1 MSPHEQDSIRLKIL
15 DCSNIHLLSEKPV
28 EHAVTN
34 LNPVYLLLVAA
45 GSIGASMPVMAIN
58 TDLSTLQ
65 QATTQ
70 DSAQPLQLDTL
81 KLLGLTPGEIVY
93 FNLPSVGNYPI
104 VFEHTTGNVNGVAYW
119 EGYVPG
125 NKSMRVSLKFDGNGW
140 SGFIDG
146 PKGKLVVGYAN
157 GANWVASVGKDH
169 TIGNLAA
176 LTPIFSAPRQGANGR
191 KAFPGEVAAK
201 VVHPISLNLAELTS
215 VAPNSEVALNLPGF
229 GKMPVVFERS
239 EATESGNTNWIGYLR
254 DWGTDYRI
262 IMTYGVDGAFGRIL
276 TPEGEFQLE
285 SYGSEQW
292 LVDVS
297 ASGLSGHFSLQPD
310 ALIPPGHTS
319 IAAGMAAAPTT
330 AGATSTTGTTSTST
344 TTTTVD
350 TSNFSTVDLM
360 VLFTDGLAQ
369 RLGAGLSVRL
379 DNLVAISNQAY
390 IDSGISIKIRMVAA
404 KQLAYTDS
412 NNNSTALNDLLNGQL
427 DPFKTVKTLRDSVG
441 ADVVTL
447 IRPFIASKQVSCG
460 VGYIGGFNGSP
471 IRYYGNYALSVVSDG
486 RDVNGSSSYCTDYTM
501 VHEVGHNMGSMHD
514 RATVKAQGGG
524 TGAYPYS
531 FGYGKSGTFGTI
543 MSYISPRIGKFSNPT
558 VTTCANQACGISETD
573 LANSANNALS
583 LNNVRVD
590 VANFRPTKVAL
601 STSTRVKLNGVVSYN
616 GQGLANVLLTPS
628 DTGAVCGFTGSNG
641 AFSCSVRYGWTGTIT
656 PSLSGYSFTPIKY
669 SVSNLTTSKTDVVI
683 TATR

>member
-1 MSPHEQDSIRLKIL
+1 MANL
-15 DCSNIHLLSEKPV
+15 KPV
-28 EHAVTN
+28 S
-34 LNPVYLLLVAA
+34 LLLLAVSA
-45 GSIGASMPVMAIN
+45 IGASMPAMAIN
-58 TDLSTLQ
+58 AESSTLPP
-65 QATTQ
+65 AVTQ
-70 DSAQPLQLDTL
+70 DSAQPLQLDTHQLLSL
-81 KLLGLTPGEIVY
+81 KPGEIAY
-93 FNLPSVGNYPI
+93 FNLPSIGNYPI

-157 GANWVASVGKDH
+157 GANWIASVGKDH
-169 TIGNLAA
+169 LTGNLTG
-176 LTPIFSAPRQGANGR
+176 LTSIFSAPRQGSTGR

-201 VVHPISLNLAELTS
+201 VAHPISLNLAELTS
-215 VAPNSEVALNLPGF
+215 LAPNSEVALNLPGF

-310 ALIPPGHTS
+310 ALIPPGHSS
-319 IAAGMAAAPTT
+319 IAAGVAAAPTT
-330 AGATSTTGTTSTST
+330 AGATSTTGTTTTST
-344 TTTTVD
+344 GTTVD

-404 KQLAYTDS
+404 KQLAYTDA
-412 NNNSTALNDLLNGQL
+412 NNNNTALNDLLNGQL
-427 DPFKTVKTLRDSVG
+427 EPFKTVKTLRDSVG

-447 IRPFIASKQVSCG
+447 IRPFNASKQVSCG

-471 IRYYGNYALSVVSDG
+471 MRYYGNYALSVVSDG
-486 RDVNGSSSYCTDYTM
+486 RDMNGGSSYCTDYTM

-524 TGAYPYS
+524 TGAFPYS
-531 FGYGKSGTFGTI
+531 FGFGKSGTFGTI
-543 MSYISPRIGKFSNPT
+543 MSYISPRIGKFSNP
-558 VTTCANQACGISETD
+558 VVKTCANQACGVSETD
-573 LANSANNALS
+573 LANSANNAMS

-601 STSTRVKLNGVVSYN
+601 STSTRVKLNGVVTYN
-616 GQGLANVLLTPS
+616 KLGLANVLLTPS
-628 DTGAVCGFTGSNG
+628 DTGAVCGFTGSTG

-656 PSLSGYSFTPIKY
+656 PSLAGYNFTPIKY
-669 SVSNLTTSKTDVVI
+669 SVSNLTTNKTDAVI